1 MPTGWRDSL
10 EQEVMVM
17 ADVEVLECLV
27 GDFKAACCA
36 GGAKREEEEE
46 EEEESR
52 VERVTAVC
60 EAKLVGQKAQL
71 EGRLNERVMTH
82 EMTMRDVEAKHA
94 SLLVSVVGVR
104 CLSGCL
110 QLTAE
115 ERSERLEGDLA
126 AVRMTVAEAQ
136 RKEAKRAEEGRN
148 SWRSPA
154 LGLEEKAR
162 NYPELSVA
170 VLDLGSRLHKRAEL
184 LESSTNEKRR
194 LRRIVHEDERCAKVF
209 LEELERLR
217 RQMVEK
223 NGAIK
228 KLEVVARALHV
239 RQVGA
244 RPCDDAT

>member
-71 EGRLNERVMTH
+71 EGRLNERVM
-82 EMTMRDVEAKHA
+82 
-94 SLLVSVVGVR
+94 
-104 CLSGCL
+104 
-110 QLTAE
+110 
-115 ERSERLEGDLA
+115 
-126 AVRMTVAEAQ
+126 